1 MWQRGVPAIF
11 ALLAGAG
18 LLAACSSTYAPPPGK
33 GEDQARLERDRAD
46 CEAVAARRDPLADT
60 ALGFLGGAFWG
71 AASGASFGSTS
82 GGVGAG
88 EAAAVGAAAGA
99 VLGMFYGA
107 VAGNQDVEDAMDRC
121 MEGKGY
127 RIE

>member
-1 MWQRGVPAIF
+1 MSQRGILVLV
-11 ALLAGAG
+11 ALLAGVA

-33 GEDQARLERDRAD
+33 AEDQAQLERDRAD

-71 AASGASFGSTS
+71 AASGASFGSTR

-99 VLGMFYGA
+99 VLGTVYGA

-121 MEGKGY
+121 MEGRGY